1 MISIIKVLK
10 QSKEEHNDGVVV
22 KAFSNEDEDEIES
35 ITKENIEELNSLIDE
50 YETETKTVMDIEL
63 YEQQP
68 IQLEDKNLLSD
79 HPELYFSLKKIKE
92 INILKFIAKTKISKV
107 NLFFFILFN
116 FKNINYNLKIR
127 FSPFLEKALQIKF
140 MQ

>member
-1 MISIIKVLK
+1 LISIIKVLI

-22 KAFSNEDEDEIES
+22 KAFSNENEDEIES

-50 YETETKTVMDIEL
+50 YETEIKTVMD
-63 YEQQP
+63 QQQS
-68 IQLEDKNLLSD
+68 IQPEDKNLLSD
-79 HPELYFSLKKIKE
+79 HPELYFSLKKINE